1 MNEVLLL
8 RHRDSL
14 ESSFCCHTGVKYNG
28 MLSVLHTKIFDQN
41 NKDAKKMK
49 DMLSRIQ
56 FPLSMI
62 VSCELD
68 SMSKAIEVSS
78 NRILQHAAGIV
89 R

>member
-14 ESSFCCHTGVKYNG
+14 ESNFCCHTGVKYNG
-28 MLSVLHTKIFDQN
+28 MLRVLHMKIFDQN

-56 FPLSMI
+56 FLLSMI

-68 SMSKAIEVSS
+68 SMSKAVEVQTEFCSM
-78 NRILQHAAGIV
+78 QQE
-89 R
+89 